1 MKGVRT
7 TKTSR
12 VTVTVVT
19 VDRDTVRVARTGRS
33 ASSGIVFC
41 RDVRMST
48 RRRSVLIELLRE
60 KGAVR
65 ADTVDMVGVGN
76 ITVTAAAGAMM
87 AFTVTVEAKAEIEMT
102 RGAAAPTAGAAV
114 AVTVGIATRVATLV
128 VATVARMGMAAAAA
142 GRTAWIRA
150 VAEPERILGVGATR
164 EALRRGSRLTLA
176 ASGAGTKATEVVA
189 SGKRGKRRERE
200 RCKLR
205 IYEPADK
212 ALSII

>member
-1 MKGVRT
+1 
-7 TKTSR
+7 
-12 VTVTVVT
+12 
-19 VDRDTVRVARTGRS
+19 
-33 ASSGIVFC
+33 
-41 RDVRMST
+41 MST

-76 ITVTAAAGAMM
+76 ITVTPAAGAMM

-114 AVTVGIATRVATLV
+114 AVTVGIATRVRLVV

-150 VAEPERILGVGATR
+150 GAERPERMLDPGATR
-164 EALRRGSRLTLA
+164 EALRSSSRLTLA